1 MLDTLPYIPLFEG
14 FDTFQISILKPL
26 FEDFI
31 CAAGTTIFEQGDQ
44 AKYLYL
50 LIKGDIAIRYKPYDG
65 PPLTLTRLHAGE
77 VFGWSAVIGSSKY
90 TSSIVSETEVEA
102 IRIKGSHLWALAGE
116 HPDIGKTVIN
126 RFAQIVSPRWEN
138 AHLQIQSL
146 LISNR
151 MEWKGDKK

>member
-14 FDTFQISILKPL
+14 FNTLQVSILKPL

-31 CAAGTTIFEQGDQ
+31 CSAGTTIFEQGDP

-77 VFGWSAVIGSSKY
+77 VFGWSAVIGSAKY
-90 TSSIVSETEVEA
+90 SSSIVSETEVDA
-102 IRIKGSHLWALAGE
+102 IRIKGTNLWALAGE
-116 HPDIGKTVIN
+116 HPEIGKTVIN

-146 LISNR
+146 LNSNR
-151 MEWKGDKK
+151 SVWRGDKK